1 MIFWEMQLTYK
12 SDNLHKRGGVDIIP
26 TPCYTLSQRWN
37 PSTRYQRRNKPFL
50 TNHFFGN
57 YKIMEQTN
65 NAAAPETNE
74 AATNATP
81 ETSAAPAAPAPV
93 ELTQEQKDKLHADI
107 KATFNNKVDVKEV
120 KFNFRKVKDPE
131 SGVETKRNAVTL
143 SLPVPSVEGI
153 IDILQAGGLQLEL
166 LQEAVAA
173 VIIDQAR
180 EYVNDNE
187 AVDATNF
194 PYATMSWEAIAN
206 LPKAERRGGGIA
218 KELWEDFGKDYL
230 AVMPAVLNKPIKSVE
245 LAVKVFLT
253 KFSAVKTDKK
263 VLGLLKSYLAM
274 YLNASP
280 NAEQFAE
287 CVEFLDKKAET
298 LLSADSSNLL
308 ENL

>member
-1 MIFWEMQLTYK
+1 
-12 SDNLHKRGGVDIIP
+12 
-26 TPCYTLSQRWN
+26 
-37 PSTRYQRRNKPFL
+37 
-50 TNHFFGN
+50 
-57 YKIMEQTN
+57 MENQVQE
-65 NAAAPETNE
+65 NAAVNE
-74 AATNATP
+74 AAANATNT
-81 ETSAAPAAPAPV
+81 ETSAAPAAPV
-93 ELTQEQKDKLHADI
+93 ELTAEQKEQLHADI
-107 KATFNNKVDVKEV
+107 KASFNNKVDVKEV
-120 KFNFRKVKDPE
+120 KFNFRKVKDE
-131 SGVETKRNAVTL
+131 ASGVETKREAVTL

-153 IDILQAGGLQLEL
+153 IEILQAGGKQLEL

-187 AVDATNF
+187 AVNATNF

-218 KELWEDFGKDYL
+218 KELWEEFAKDYL
-230 AVMPAVLNKPIKSVE
+230 AVMPAVINKPIKSVE
-245 LAVKVFLT
+245 LATKVFLT

-263 VLGLLKSYLAM
+263 VLTLLKSYLAM

-280 NAEQFAE
+280 NAEAYAE

-308 ENL
+308 DNL